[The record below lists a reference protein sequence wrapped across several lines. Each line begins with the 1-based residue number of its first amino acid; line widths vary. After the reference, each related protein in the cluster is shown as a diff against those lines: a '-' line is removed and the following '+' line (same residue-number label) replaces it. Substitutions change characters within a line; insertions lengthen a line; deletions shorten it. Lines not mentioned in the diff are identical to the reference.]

1 MEFYGTDWESLFSR
15 IEEGEEELKCKR
27 RSQFPNLPR
36 NLVFVFDFVCL
47 NVFATFFLDPR
58 AFVPMCSQFDF
69 FLCVKHVVVYEF
81 ICLNFFAVF
90 LFIYKYLN

>member
-47 NVFATFFLDPR
+47 NVFATFFLDSR
-58 AFVPMCSQFDF
+58 AFVSMCSQFDF
-69 FLCVKHVVVYEF
+69 FV
-81 ICLNFFAVF
+81 
-90 LFIYKYLN
+90 